1 MNVCICAGRKIL
13 MDSTLHCEGAV
24 LDLPDDLAELMLAD
38 GSVGGVIVEA
48 GDRFDS
54 TDYSGAKL
62 IARGAAKA
70 APKAA
75 KKKAEAK
82 ADKA

>member
-1 MNVCICAGRKIL
+1 MKLIACCK
-13 MDSTLHCEGAV
+13 M
-24 LDLPDDLAELMLAD
+24 
-38 GSVGGVIVEA
+38 SVGGVTVDA
-48 GDRFDS
+48 GDRFES

-75 KKKAEAK
+75 KKKSGK
-82 ADKA
+82 KKKK

>member
-1 MNVCICAGRKIL
+1 MKLIACCKMSV
-13 MDSTLHCEGAV
+13 
-24 LDLPDDLAELMLAD
+24 D
-38 GSVGGVIVEA
+38 GVMIEA

-70 APKAA
+70 AKKAA

>member
-1 MNVCICAGRKIL
+1 MKLIARCKTA
-13 MDSTLHCEGAV
+13 
-24 LDLPDDLAELMLAD
+24 
-38 GSVGGVIVEA
+38 VGGVTVDA
-48 GDRFDS
+48 GDRFES

-75 KKKAEAK
+75 KKKSEAK

>member
-1 MNVCICAGRKIL
+1 MKLVARCR
-13 MDSTLHCEGAV
+13 
-24 LDLPDDLAELMLAD
+24 MLIGDAR
-38 GSVGGVIVEA
+38 VEP
-48 GDRFDS
+48 GDTFES

-70 APKAA
+70 APKAS

-82 ADKA
+82 AAKD

>member
-1 MNVCICAGRKIL
+1 MKLIACCKMSV
-13 MDSTLHCEGAV
+13 
-24 LDLPDDLAELMLAD
+24 D
-38 GSVGGVIVEA
+38 GVTVEA
-48 GDRFDS
+48 GDRFES

-70 APKAA
+70 ASKAT